1 MTDGER
7 GNVPG
12 GCMAAETEI
21 VIPNAWVQR
30 YTRAQIGTVIGLLI
44 GAGVWGYSVNNDLI
58 TLKERLART
67 EAKLEVM
74 KDDFRDRDERMSN
87 DLVRVST
94 MLDGIEK
101 RLISI
106 DKNVKVMAQ

>member
-1 MTDGER
+1 
-7 GNVPG
+7 
-12 GCMAAETEI
+12 MAAETEI
-21 VIPNAWVQR
+21 EIPASWVQR
-30 YTRAQIGTVIGLLI
+30 HTRAQVGTVLGLIL
-44 GAGVWGYSVNNDLI
+44 GAAVWAWSVNNDLV

-74 KDDFRDRDERMSN
+74 KDDFRDRDERMGKE
-87 DLVRVST
+87 LVRVST